1 MKLIL
6 KIQTQAPASVIQQPK
21 IIQRPSATSQA
32 NNSTAKSLAKNFN
45 SKLDALT
52 KSHQTSQ
59 VSLTGGVVGGTAET
73 TNNTNTN
80 AAGFRI
86 PSSRHFCG
94 RLLSTNLSSQTETNS
109 SSTNSSYLNQNHQNG
124 SFEDDDDEDEDD
136 RDDDDE
142 EDEDDSPMIIL
153 PRGSVVNSSNRDVI
167 GGVGGT
173 GALSTSS
180 PSTASSSPKSHS
192 PAYRDSIM
200 LHQQMPTQRSISVEQ
215 RNFNSNNNLNSGMIT
230 TKTVQ
235 FRSSS
240 NSNSNRNSRNQINY
254 ENVYNMGYDNLNSLI
269 NPSIVN
275 INNNNINNNVKPQAF
290 STANVSNTNSLN
302 MKKSF
307 TTQDI
312 DSTKR

>member
-1 MKLIL
+1 M
-6 KIQTQAPASVIQQPK
+6 A
-21 IIQRPSATSQA
+21 
-32 NNSTAKSLAKNFN
+32 
-45 SKLDALT
+45 
-52 KSHQTSQ
+52 
-59 VSLTGGVVGGTAET
+59 GGVGTVET

-124 SFEDDDDEDEDD
+124 SFEDDDEDEDD
-136 RDDDDE
+136 REDEDE

-153 PRGSVVNSSNRDVI
+153 PRGSVVNSGNRDVI
-167 GGVGGT
+167 GGVGT

-200 LHQQMPTQRSISVEQ
+200 LHQQLPTQRSISVEQ

-240 NSNSNRNSRNQINY
+240 SSNSNKNSRNQINY

-269 NPSIVN
+269 NPSIA
-275 INNNNINNNVKPQAF
+275 NNNNNNVKPQAV
-290 STANVSNTNSLN
+290 STTNVSNTNSLN